1 MGGYR
6 QSTDG
11 LHAQMT
17 NGWAGNIVSW
27 LWSAQLKMCSSSDIR
42 DNLCRELGE
51 GRDQALGRQP
61 EDPALREVRPQ
72 RLASLA
78 AVAPQELVCPSGS
91 LHPLRT
97 HGGATQGRRGWRK
110 ERDCPS
116 HV

>member
-1 MGGYR
+1 M
-6 QSTDG
+6 
-11 LHAQMT
+11 
-17 NGWAGNIVSW
+17 
-27 LWSAQLKMCSSSDIR
+27 R

-97 HGGATQGRRGWRK
+97 FAPTAGQHKAGGDGERKGIAHRMCELAGGWKTRSR
-110 ERDCPS
+110 EC
-116 HV
+116 